1 MKISFSFL
9 FTLALLS
16 NTYAQNVSDFY
27 KDQIR
32 LTYDLVD
39 RDVLSESQAEDIL
52 SEIKSSAKSEM
63 LIAMQGDNQQVKR
76 HVVVF
81 YSMLKL
87 DGRKILPLQLTRD
100 TLSADQVE
108 VKIKE
113 IRTEIISRHAR
124 QRLPDDQPIVGAI
137 VVARE
142 FGPNGSSSSEV
153 LASSAAQPAR
163 IYIRVKGDGMMGSR
177 VFEITVDQSLEE
189 AYKIMR
195 DYEKRIAKELGSF
208 FGLDIE
214 SKMDVIYSDGSRERL
229 VFKGDN
235 GEEKV
240 LDVRFRNNERS
251 SVQLSF
257 MDLDFEEVPKVDNLK
272 FAAMPVLGIGWSQLT
287 LNDLSD
293 FYNSQHNNLFNW
305 SASVGGR
312 LEYKPLSWLYLPME
326 LRFDFMRFRQKN
338 NTFIDWT
345 EEGTVQADFQD
356 DLRRSSWTMNY
367 LNLQLG
373 LGFDFGKTA
382 TIKRIEFGAHGGY
395 HLSSST
401 RLRYGDSFTR
411 INERTR
417 GHFNQETY
425 RYGVYLSIF
434 VDENVQNRFFVDRS
448 NVLRSGFGD
457 QFTMIGYTCSV
468 LLF

>member
-1 MKISFSFL
+1 MKIGFSFL
-9 FTLALLS
+9 FAFVLLS
-16 NTYAQNVSDFY
+16 SSYAQNVSDFY

-87 DGRKILPLQLTRD
+87 YGRNVSPLQLTRD
-100 TLSADQVE
+100 TLQADQVDI
-108 VKIKE
+108 KIQE
-113 IRTEIISRHAR
+113 IRTMIISRYAR

-142 FGPNGSSSSEV
+142 FGPN
-153 LASSAAQPAR
+153 ASSASEELTSSATQPAR
-163 IYIRVKGDGMMGSR
+163 IYIRVKGDGMKGSR

-195 DYEKRIAKELGSF
+195 DYEKRIARELGS

-229 VFKGDN
+229 VFKGDD

-257 MDLDFEEVPKVDNLK
+257 MDFDFEEVPKVNNSK

-293 FYNSQHNNLFNW
+293 FYNAQDNNLFNW

-312 LEYKPLSWLYLPME
+312 LEYKPLSWLYIPME

-345 EEGTVQADFQD
+345 EEGTVQAEFQD

-373 LGFDFGKTA
+373 LGFDFGKNA

-395 HLSSST
+395 HLASST
-401 RLRYGDSFTR
+401 RIRYGDSFTR

-417 GHFNQETY
+417 GHFNQEAY
-425 RYGVYLSIF
+425 RYGVYLSVF
-434 VDENVQNRFFVDRS
+434 VDENVQNRFFIDRS

>member
-1 MKISFSFL
+1 MKIVFSFL

-87 DGRKILPLQLTRD
+87 DGRKISPLQLTRD

-153 LASSAAQPAR
+153 LASSATQPAR
-163 IYIRVKGDGMMGSR
+163 IYIRVKGDGMKGSR

-208 FGLDIE
+208 GLDIE

-229 VFKGDN
+229 VFKGDD

-257 MDLDFEEVPKVDNLK
+257 MDLDFEEVPKINNSKLAV
-272 FAAMPVLGIGWSQLT
+272 MPVVGIGWSQLT

-293 FYNSQHNNLFNW
+293 FYNSQDNNLFNW
-305 SASVGGR
+305 STSVGGR
-312 LEYKPLSWLYLPME
+312 LEYKPRSWLYIPME

-345 EEGTVQADFQD
+345 DEGTGQTEFQD

-373 LGFDFGKTA
+373 LGFDFGKKA
-382 TIKRIEFGAHGGY
+382 SIKRIEFGAHGGY
-395 HLSSST
+395 HLASST
-401 RLRYGDSFTR
+401 RIRYGDSFTR

-434 VDENVQNRFFVDRS
+434 VDENVQNRIFVDRS
-448 NVLRSGFGD
+448 DVLRSGFGD